1 MYTNEIARTK
11 KRKKTLIILS
21 LVFVAG
27 VFAGL
32 ALDRVAFCFDVEKR
46 EKTTS
51 SEKKM
56 ETPSKSTGNAS
67 NSSAAQKN
75 VSKEPKN
82 PEKQNGSSSQ
92 TVQTSGYRRPE
103 KGKWIL
109 IDKGTHKL
117 YVMDGKNPKP
127 IETYGVATGK
137 NHGNKTKSGDF
148 RTPEGDDFY
157 VQSVQDA
164 STWSHDFHDGKGVIK
179 NAYGPWFIRLHTG
192 WNGIGIH
199 GTHDPKS
206 IGKDATEGC
215 IRLKNTDVHE
225 LKKYIKSGM
234 KIVIVRNGK
243 ITPPAKSTTQD
254 SGPRESNKER
264 TEDKKKKGS
273 QDRGV
278 HQLLALKATQTKLA
292 NF

>member
-32 ALDRVAFCFDVEKR
+32 ALDRVAFCSDT
-46 EKTTS
+46 EKTAKSEAGSAKQRKPLNSNRRTS
-51 SEKKM
+51 NNSKTQKK
-56 ETPSKSTGNAS
+56 AS
-67 NSSAAQKN
+67 QQ
-75 VSKEPKN
+75 
-82 PEKQNGSSSQ
+82 PEKTKEQNGSSSQ
-92 TVQTSGYRRPE
+92 TVQAKSYRCPE
-103 KGKWIL
+103 KEKKWIL
-109 IDKGTHKL
+109 IDKGKHKL
-117 YVMDGKNPKP
+117 YVMNGKNSKP
-127 IETYGVATGK
+127 ITTYGVATGK
-137 NHGNKTKSGDF
+137 NPENKAKPGDL

-179 NAYGPWFIRLHTG
+179 KAYGPWFIRLHPG

-215 IRLKNTDVHE
+215 IRLKNKDVEE
-225 LKKYIKSGM
+225 LKKKHIKSGM
-234 KIVIVRNGK
+234 KVVIVRNGK

-273 QDRGV
+273 Y
-278 HQLLALKATQTKLA
+278 
-292 NF
+292 NS